1 MKTTDKSIKKTNS
14 YLRMGII
21 MLTFAAVGAVIGFV
35 LINILYGNI
44 NGIKT
49 GFSGAVSQIQQ
60 FMVPL
65 LLAIM
70 AVSVIY
76 GEVNLHKLKLIG
88 KMILQTEDEEC
99 DKWDY
104 EEEKTG
110 AWGTAVNVL
119 SQIACILV
127 LASGYSLKYIEDEH
141 HVNMLAACVIFLA
154 CYSYDGLWSVR
165 FVKTIQNIHPEKKG
179 DPSSKNFREQWLQSC
194 DEAEKEI
201 IYQSAYKS
209 YSRTNQWLP
218 ALLGITMLGHLFFD
232 TGIMAV
238 ITAAAIWLIV
248 TVSYLHSCVVLK
260 RAKLRE

>member
-21 MLTFAAVGAVIGFV
+21 MLAFAAVGAVIGFV

-88 KMILQTEDEEC
+88 KMI
-99 DKWDY
+99 
-104 EEEKTG
+104 
-110 AWGTAVNVL
+110 
-119 SQIACILV
+119 QIGRA
-127 LASGYSLKYIEDEH
+127 
-141 HVNMLAACVIFLA
+141 HV
-154 CYSYDGLWSVR
+154 
-165 FVKTIQNIHPEKKG
+165 
-179 DPSSKNFREQWLQSC
+179 
-194 DEAEKEI
+194 
-201 IYQSAYKS
+201 
-209 YSRTNQWLP
+209 
-218 ALLGITMLGHLFFD
+218 
-232 TGIMAV
+232 
-238 ITAAAIWLIV
+238 
-248 TVSYLHSCVVLK
+248 
-260 RAKLRE
+260 

>member
-88 KMILQTEDEEC
+88 KMILQTGNATNGTT
-99 DKWDY
+99 K
-104 EEEKTG
+104 KKRQAHG
-110 AWGTAVNVL
+110 APL
-119 SQIACILV
+119 STCCHRSHVFWCSPQDILSNT
-127 LASGYSLKYIEDEH
+127 LRMS
-141 HVNMLAACVIFLA
+141 
-154 CYSYDGLWSVR
+154 
-165 FVKTIQNIHPEKKG
+165 
-179 DPSSKNFREQWLQSC
+179 
-194 DEAEKEI
+194 
-201 IYQSAYKS
+201 
-209 YSRTNQWLP
+209 
-218 ALLGITMLGHLFFD
+218 
-232 TGIMAV
+232 IM
-238 ITAAAIWLIV
+238 
-248 TVSYLHSCVVLK
+248 
-260 RAKLRE
+260 